1 VSSANLPITNKL
13 ELSNGS
19 ILKKFTSV
27 VLAGLLLAFT
37 PIPAEA
43 KVFKNCAEL
52 RKVYP
57 QGVSSSSKSLNKGA
71 GPILAPRVNRI
82 VFNSNKRLD
91 LDKDGIACEVLRP
104 KVVKPASP
112 APAPAP
118 SPTPTPTPSPTTTP
132 SAAPAGPFDGL
143 KAMAPWT
150 EEISGT
156 SLSDAAQ
163 FEFRKWMLEQEG
175 KPVRHTVTVDG
186 SPNAVT
192 LELIRSGDALA
203 SRLFSQFFPEGSH
216 TLISAN
222 PKWIGTKGVELGILS
237 SPQEARWCE
246 TPSWAFQYC
255 LNRKNFTGYVIYSE
269 FGPSLQSPG
278 GGALPMHEYF
288 HNVQSQL
295 IGKPGENDIRY
306 PGDTARAL
314 LPAWWV
320 EGTAEF
326 AGFVMFAELQQAK
339 YSSFRDAMMSA
350 NPGMK
355 PNENAIKDYEIRL
368 GDGNGTIIYPY
379 NVGRMAAEYLVAS
392 RGFQSVIDL
401 HLDYRKSSNFRTS
414 FQKIYGIEV
423 DDFYAKFDRIRTKI
437 GLPPISMEVR
447 GEKNFPKI

>member
-1 VSSANLPITNKL
+1 M
-13 ELSNGS
+13 
-19 ILKKFTSV
+19 
-27 VLAGLLLAFT
+27 LAFT
-37 PIPAEA
+37 PAAAEA
-43 KVFKNCAEL
+43 KTFKNCAEL

-57 QGVSSSSKSLNKGA
+57 QGVSSISKAVNKGA
-71 GPILAPRVNRI
+71 GPILAPRANRL

-91 LDKDGIACEVLRP
+91 TDKDGIACEVLRP
-104 KVVKPASP
+104 KSTAPASP
-112 APAPAP
+112 N
-118 SPTPTPTPSPTTTP
+118 PTPSA
-132 SAAPAGPFDGL
+132 SPAGPLDGL
-143 KAMAPWT
+143 RAIAPWA
-150 EEISGT
+150 EDVSGT

-163 FEFRKWMLEQEG
+163 LEFRKWMLEQTG

-192 LELIRSGDALA
+192 LDLIRGGDALA
-203 SRLFSQFFPEGSH
+203 SRLFSQFFPNGSH
-216 TLISAN
+216 TLISAD
-222 PKWIGTKGVELGILS
+222 PKWIGTKGVELGLLT

-246 TPSWAFQYC
+246 TPSWAYQYC
-255 LNRKNFTGYVIYSE
+255 LNRKNFTGYVIYAE
-269 FGPSLQSPG
+269 VKPSIQNPG
-278 GGALPMHEYF
+278 IGALPMHEYF

-306 PGDTARAL
+306 PGETARAL

-379 NVGRMAAEYLVAS
+379 NVGRMATEYLVAS
-392 RGFQSVIDL
+392 RGFQSIIDL
-401 HLDYRKSSNFRTS
+401 HLDYRTSGNFRTS
-414 FQKIYGIEV
+414 FEKTYGIGV
-423 DDFYAKFDRIRTKI
+423 DVFYEKFDRIRTKI
-437 GLPPISMEVR
+437 GLPAISMEVR
-447 GEKNFPKI
+447 GEQNFPKP